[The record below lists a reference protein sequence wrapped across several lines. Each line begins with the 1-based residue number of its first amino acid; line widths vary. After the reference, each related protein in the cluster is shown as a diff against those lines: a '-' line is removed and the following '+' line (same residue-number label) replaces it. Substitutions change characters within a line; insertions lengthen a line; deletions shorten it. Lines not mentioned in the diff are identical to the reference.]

1 MKGESIFALLAGAAI
16 GAALGVLFAPDKGEE
31 TRRKVKEAAED
42 GYAKAKETAGDLYG
56 QAKDKAEE
64 VYGKVKDNTSNVRD
78 ELNSL
83 RDILAET
90 GNELKEDARAK
101 ALEQLQKLEQALA
114 KSENQSEDS
123 NIDDQQSETV

>member
-31 TRRKVKEAAED
+31 TRKKMKQAAQD
-42 GYAKAKETAGDLYG
+42 GYAK
-56 QAKDKAEE
+56 AKDKAEE
-64 VYGKVKDNTSNVRD
+64 VYGKVKDNTSTVRD